1 MDDAL
6 ERGIPM
12 KAAVQY
18 EYGDPEVVVAVE
30 DVPDPA
36 VGDGEVLVRVRAA
49 GVNWA
54 DRSMTV
60 GVPLVMRFGYGLRG
74 PRRRVR
80 GTDVA
85 GTVERIG
92 RNVHDLT
99 PGDDVYGWGVS
110 TFAEYAVIPAGQL
123 VSKPASI
130 TFEQAG
136 GIAMAGCVALQA
148 WRDVAEIGA
157 GDRVLVVGASGGIGT
172 FAVQIGR
179 AMGAHVTGVCS
190 TPNLE
195 LVRSLGADRVIDYT
209 VEDFTSGGERYDA
222 ILDMADTHTLDAR
235 RGALAAN
242 GTLIPNSGEGGRW
255 FGSVG
260 RILRARA
267 ISPFVG
273 QRLRPFLS
281 LAKRDDLLEL
291 NRMIEEGELAPVVGS
306 TYALA
311 DTGAAI
317 RHAGSGH
324 ARGKVVVTP

>member
-1 MDDAL
+1 
-6 ERGIPM
+6 M
-12 KAAVQY
+12 KAAVQHA
-18 EYGDPEVVVAVE
+18 YGEPEQVVAVE

-36 VGDGEVLVRVRAA
+36 VGDGDVLVRVKAA

-60 GVPLVMRFGYGLRG
+60 GAPYVMRLGYGLRG

-80 GTDVA
+80 GSDVA
-85 GTVERIG
+85 GTVERTG
-92 RNVHDLT
+92 RNVRDFT

-110 TFAEYAVIPAGQL
+110 TFAEYAAVPAGQL
-123 VSKPASI
+123 VPKPESI
-130 TFEQAG
+130 SFEQAG

-148 WRDVAEIGA
+148 WRDVATIGD

-172 FAVQIGR
+172 FAVQIAR
-179 AMGAHVTGVCS
+179 ALGAHVTGVCS
-190 TPNLE
+190 TSNLE

-209 VEDFTSGGERYDA
+209 VEDFTRGGERYDV
-222 ILDMADTHTLDAR
+222 ILDMADTHSLDER
-235 RGALAAN
+235 RRVLADD

-281 LAKRDDLLEL
+281 LAKRDDLFEL
-291 NRMIEEGELAPVVGS
+291 NRMIAGGELAPVVGS
-306 TYALA
+306 TYPLA
-311 DTGAAI
+311 EAGAAI
-317 RHAGSGH
+317 QRAGSGH